1 MSSVDTSD
9 SILLTEKK
17 MLGIEPDDDSFDE
30 ELMVHINGILMAL
43 HQLGVG
49 MDQNFMVTSNQ
60 DLWDDLLD
68 NRKDLQAV
76 KTYIYLKL
84 RQQFDPPA
92 NSFVLTSMEKQIA
105 ELEWR
110 LNVQAEAPDARYS
123 TIGARCDE
131 SYI

>member
-30 ELMVHINGILMAL
+30 ELMVHINGILMTL
-43 HQLGVG
+43 RQLGVG
-49 MDQNFMVTSNQ
+49 MDQSFMVTSDQ

-68 NRKDLQAV
+68 DRQDLQAV

-84 RQQFDPPA
+84 RQQFDPPT

-110 LNVQAEAPDARYS
+110 LNVQAEGSFRRGPCYDRDVRRA
-123 TIGARCDE
+123 TH
-131 SYI
+131 